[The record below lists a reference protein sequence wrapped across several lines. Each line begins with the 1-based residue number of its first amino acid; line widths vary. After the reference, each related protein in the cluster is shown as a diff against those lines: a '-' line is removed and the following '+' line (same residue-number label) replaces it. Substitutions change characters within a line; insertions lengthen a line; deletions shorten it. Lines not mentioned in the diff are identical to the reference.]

1 MYSVSQRAKTYKQPR
16 GGFVNPKSFE
26 EFEIFKFEEL
36 YEEENISPSIV
47 GTVVDYM
54 TRFLLFNDKNEAF
67 KISLMGAE
75 RINEKELKK
84 AKDLL
89 NSIKGIDDESIINAC
104 KLVGYDTVLRAGLMT
119 YKPIEEINPDVED
132 LTDDPDIAAKLPYVI
147 NQILHE
153 LARFRKIPAYSIRE
167 VEKGQIMNLN
177 DSLDNFYQLKIIKN
191 VDYEFLDDLTV
202 QFLEDGEALIT
213 YYQYPDN
220 ITETTPDTK
229 TIDMPEDVLE
239 IAPYGIAADILKAD
253 VSNKYGVIYAN
264 RYKEMIQTLDSRYS
278 TGSVEFEGGIEI

>member
-89 NSIKGIDDESIINAC
+89 NSIKGIDEESIINAC

-119 YKPIEEINPDVED
+119 YKPIEEINPDKKTIFNILIMIKRSEEFFKEYGPVVLD
-132 LTDDPDIAAKLPYVI
+132 GFGFLGGYTKTVITGDADFLTDDTIWDFKVSK
-147 NQILHE
+147 N
-153 LARFRKIPAYSIRE
+153 
-167 VEKGQIMNLN
+167 G
-177 DSLDNFYQLKIIKN
+177 LKS
-191 VDYEFLDDLTV
+191 
-202 QFLEDGEALIT
+202 A
-213 YYQYPDN
+213 
-220 ITETTPDTK
+220 
-229 TIDMPEDVLE
+229 
-239 IAPYGIAADILKAD
+239 
-253 VSNKYGVIYAN
+253 
-264 RYKEMIQTLDSRYS
+264 QTLQLYMYYLMGCRTIQLNAEYDFKNKITKMGFFNPRLSKVYIK
-278 TGSVEFEGGIEI
+278 SVSSIDDEIYPAGI